1 MPPPD
6 DLVIEVAD
14 LPYLDAKAEYLHDAS
29 PIDIL
34 DADAPR
40 ISLDE
45 ENTLASLHA
54 KLTELY
60 ASGAAGGFPICG
72 VIHSEDEGHSG
83 DRAFAY
89 IASKELEYGLGLAMA
104 QGLPGDTP
112 CSFRTAQAA
121 RKGLGGVRTSS
132 SVPMSGFATPEVA
145 AGGDSFDLS
154 WLSDQAPLA
163 IRARSPMELVH
174 EVSLASGAKWLSLAS
189 LIDKPPPLRAC
200 RRCRCLSNSE
210 FGSSSSSTTAG
221 CTSAS

>member
-1 MPPPD
+1 MSRCVYLHTNGLTGIDLACIVPISPD

-72 VIHSEDEGHSG
+72 VIHSEDEERHSG

-112 CSFRTAQAA
+112 CSFRIAQAA
-121 RKGLGGVRTSS
+121 RRGGSSGVRTSS

-145 AGGDSFDLS
+145 AAGDSFDLS
-154 WLSDQAPLA
+154 WLTDQAPLA

-174 EVSLASGAKWLSLAS
+174 EVSLPSGTHTKAS
-189 LIDKPPPLRAC
+189 L
-200 RRCRCLSNSE
+200 RRRN
-210 FGSSSSSTTAG
+210 
-221 CTSAS
+221 